1 MNHIIKETKT
11 MAKKIVEKEGTEKAP
26 AKKPAGAKKAPS
38 ATAKKPGKAAAGLS
52 QEQREEQVRLAA
64 YYRWEQKGKQHGS
77 HNDDWFEAEDSLT
90 D

>member
-1 MNHIIKETKT
+1 
-11 MAKKIVEKEGTEKAP
+11 MAKKSTEKEVTDSAP
-26 AKKPAGAKKAPS
+26 ATKKSAEAKS
-38 ATAKKPGKAAAGLS
+38 ATTAKKRKKAVNELTP
-52 QEQREEQVRLAA
+52 EKREEQIRLAA

>member
-1 MNHIIKETKT
+1 
-11 MAKKIVEKEGTEKAP
+11 MAKKIAEKEGTEKAP

-38 ATAKKPGKAAAGLS
+38 ATAKKPKKAAESLS
-52 QEQREEQVRLAA
+52 QEQREEQVRIAA